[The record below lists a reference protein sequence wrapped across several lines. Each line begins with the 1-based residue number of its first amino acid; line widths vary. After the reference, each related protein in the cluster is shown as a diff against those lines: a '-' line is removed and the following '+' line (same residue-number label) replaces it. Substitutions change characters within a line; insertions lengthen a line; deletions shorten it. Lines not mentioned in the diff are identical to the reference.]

1 MKMRGGYLPKIAGR
15 PSRALEELAVPC
27 RLHVDLC
34 RQGLRYEPL
43 VKDGERVAFGQA
55 LGEAE
60 AGGGRL
66 VLPSPGAGEVFLE
79 RGADSRPERI
89 VLETAP
95 MERPVGDRKVC
106 RPDAMTPETIRDTL
120 IEKGIWGCFRSSVTG
135 GAPAAEPLERPRAV
149 IVTGVLSEPFR
160 AGGDVVLQRWIDYV
174 LLGLEALPRLMAANG
189 TVTILMAGGGGEA
202 AGQKLVSGVA
212 GQKHVRI
219 ERVPARY
226 PIENPVL
233 LRRLLRRDDPSI
245 AATDAVWVTDL
256 QGVAAI
262 GVCRSEGLPLYQRII
277 AVGGPGLPNPRHV
290 LARVGTP
297 VAALLHDVG
306 GAGEGLCVLRG
317 GLLRGERVDLQH
329 AAVGYDDD
337 AYFFMEA
344 EPEREFL
351 SFVRPG
357 IDRTSILPCFLT
369 TLTRG
374 ADAQVCPRLRGEPRA
389 CVSCGL
395 CEAVCPAG
403 LMPQVLHRALFQG
416 EKDEADAAGLGLCVE
431 CGLCTF
437 VCPCKIELEQQFVL
451 AKEELRRE
459 KAEAAGTAGGGAGPT
474 A

>member
-1 MKMRGGYLPKIAGR
+1 MPRIAGR
-15 PSRALEELAVPC
+15 PSRALEELAMPC

-34 RQGLRYEPL
+34 RQGVRYEPL

-55 LGEAE
+55 IGRAE
-60 AGGGRL
+60 AAGGTL
-66 VLPSPGAGEVFLE
+66 VLPAPGAGEVFLE
-79 RGADSRPERI
+79 RGADGRPER
-89 VLETAP
+89 VVMETEP
-95 MERPVGDRKVC
+95 MERPAGDRKVC
-106 RPDAMTPETIRDTL
+106 RPDAMTPEMIRDAL

-135 GAPAAEPLERPRAV
+135 GAPAAEPLERPRAI
-149 IVTGVLSEPFR
+149 IVTGVLAEPFR
-160 AGGDVVLQRWIDYV
+160 AAGDVVLQRWIDTIV
-174 LLGLEALPRLMAANG
+174 LGLEALPRLMGPDG
-189 TVTILMAGGGGEA
+189 TVTLVLGAGESA
-202 AGQKLVSGVA
+202 AAAQLCGRVA
-212 GQKHVRI
+212 GQARLCI
-219 ERVPARY
+219 ERVAARY

-245 AATDAVWVTDL
+245 ARDDAVWVTDL
-256 QGVAAI
+256 QGVAAV
-262 GVCRSEGLPLYQRII
+262 GACRSEGLPLYQRVI
-277 AVGGPGLPNPRHV
+277 ALGGPGLANPRHV
-290 LARVGTP
+290 LARIGTP
-297 VAALLHDVG
+297 LDALLHDTG
-306 GAGEGLCVLRG
+306 GAAEGLCVLRG
-317 GLLRGERVDLQH
+317 GLLRGDRVDPRQT
-329 AAVGYDDD
+329 AVGYDDD
-337 AYFFMEA
+337 AFFFMPA

-357 IDRTSILPCFLT
+357 VDRTSILPCFLT

-374 ADAQVCPRLRGEPRA
+374 EDAQVCPRLRGEPRA

-403 LMPQVLHRALFQG
+403 LMPQVLHRSLFQG

-451 AKEELRRE
+451 AREELRRE